1 MRRISGAPAVESD
14 TLSRRITR
22 LLYRSRP
29 VARGPSH
36 VGSFLGDSQLHR
48 MFETIG
54 TTYDVQNRLL
64 SLGRDRHWRRMLVNL
79 IAREPVAAVVDMATG
94 TGDVAIE
101 LARRFPAVEIVGV
114 DYSQKMLA
122 VAGSKLDRERNAPI
136 RDRIRLLRSD
146 IRRTALPA
154 GSADV
159 VTISFALRNLEERSP
174 ALAEFHRLLR
184 PGGRLF
190 IMEFALP
197 DSPVIGRGYR
207 LYFDHLMPLAGNL
220 LSRTDYAYTY
230 LKKSVH
236 GFPSPSAFAAEVKR
250 AGFVEVKA
258 VPMTFGL
265 STIYC
270 ARRPA

>member
-1 MRRISGAPAVESD
+1 MRRTSGAPVVEGD
-14 TLSRRITR
+14 TFSRRITR
-22 LLYRSRP
+22 LLYHSRDA
-29 VARGPSH
+29 ARGPSR
-36 VGSFLGDSQLHR
+36 VGAFLGDSQLHR

-54 TTYDVQNRLL
+54 TTYDVQNHLL
-64 SLGRDRHWRRMLVNL
+64 SVGRDRHWRRMLADL
-79 IAREPVAAVVDMATG
+79 IGREPVASVVDMATG

-101 LARRFPAVEIVGV
+101 LARRFPSAQIAGI

-122 VAGSKLDRERNAPI
+122 VAASKLAHTRNAAI
-136 RDRIRLLRSD
+136 RGRVRLLQAD
-146 IRRTALPA
+146 IRETGLPA
-154 GSADV
+154 EGADV
-159 VTISFALRNLEERSP
+159 VTISFALRNLEDRLP
-174 ALAEFHRLLR
+174 ALDEFRRLLR

-197 DSPVIGRGYR
+197 ETPIVGRAYR

-230 LKKSVH
+230 LKESVH
-236 GFPSPSAFAAEVKR
+236 GFPSPPEFVSEIERSGFAGVR
-250 AGFVEVKA
+250 A